1 MDSPSIAISIN
12 LKIKDKEVTLSME
25 EAQDLYSQLRSVLG
39 YNNQPYTV
47 PYPWGTLYPY
57 PYINYTLNCS
67 DNTNSNWK
75 II

>member
-25 EAQDLYSQLRSVLG
+25 EAQSLYAQLKNVLG

-47 PYPWGTLYPY
+47 PYPWGTPP
-57 PYINYTLNCS
+57 PYISYTVS
-67 DNTNSNWK
+67 TADTTISNWK
-75 II
+75 TS